1 MPVLKLTQ
9 DFINN
14 SLICPTDKKRIEYCD
29 KELPGLII
37 IVTPLSQGGT
47 YFLRYKN
54 GNGKTSYIKIAR
66 TNEMTLADA
75 RKKAKLLKLEI
86 SNGAD
91 PSNEKRV
98 QKAVPTLAAFYEQHY
113 KPYAAVHK
121 RSASSDHQIY
131 TCRLESR
138 FGHLRLN
145 QFTKTMIIGFH
156 NELRESGLA
165 GATCDHYVKFLR
177 HAFNLAIDW
186 DMLKEN
192 PASGVKLFNLDNK
205 VEHYLSETELQ
216 TLMTVLQTGANRPVC
231 MISMF
236 LLSTGARMNEVL
248 SAKWC
253 QINRETRTWKIPA
266 LNSKSKK
273 VRSVPLNDS
282 ALDIISQLDTEAE
295 FEYLFVN
302 RVTGNPYTNIHKAW
316 GKIRDQ
322 AGLPQLRIHDLRHQY
337 ASFLVNSGRTLY
349 EVQQI
354 LGHST
359 SKVTERYSHLSSAT
373 LQAAANSASV
383 MINAAMGGE
392 AA

>member
-1 MPVLKLTQ
+1 MPIVKLTQ
-9 DFINN
+9 DFVNN
-14 SLICPTDKKRIEYCD
+14 NLICPADKKRIEYCD

-47 YFLRYKN
+47 YFLRYKSS
-54 GNGKTSYIKIAR
+54 GKTAYIKIAR
-66 TNEMTLADA
+66 TNELTLVDG

-86 SNGAD
+86 ANGAD

-98 QKAVPTLAAFYEQHY
+98 QKAVLTLAVFYEDHY

-121 RSASSDHQIY
+121 RSASSDHQLY

-156 NELRESGLA
+156 NELRESGLS

-177 HAFNLAIDW
+177 HAFNLAIEW

-205 VEHYLSETELQ
+205 MEIYLDGEQLERLFS
-216 TLMTVLQTGANRPVC
+216 VLKTDPNRPVC
-231 MISMF
+231 MIIMLAIS
-236 LLSTGARMNEVL
+236 SGARLNEIL
-248 SAKWC
+248 SATWN
-253 QINRETRTWKIPA
+253 QINRDTRTWKIPA

-282 ALDIISQLDTEAE
+282 ALDIINQLDTEGE

-302 RVTGNPYTNIHKAW
+302 RVTGKPYKNIFKAFN
-316 GKIRDQ
+316 KIRIQ
-322 AGLPQLRIHDLRHQY
+322 AGLPHFRCHDCRHAF

-383 MINAAMGGE
+383 MINAAMGGTST
-392 AA
+392 